1 MTNHFQEE
9 RKALRSFLLPD
20 EALSLK
26 LLFDNIRNYIICAA
40 LLAAA
45 NHLSPSPA
53 LHSGELMRTL
63 SFVLGGF
70 AIICTL
76 LNLLQSYCM
85 FNIAFQGIS
94 PAVLEVA
101 ESTHSLLRPTL
112 RVVLKAFLLMF
123 YAITIPAIFFYV
135 FGLLIALASGSSRAP

>member
-1 MTNHFQEE
+1 MTISFQAE
-9 RKALRSFLLPD
+9 RKAIRSFLLPD
-20 EALSLK
+20 EAVSLK
-26 LLFDNIRNYIICAA
+26 LIFDNIRNYIICAA

-63 SFVLGGF
+63 SFVLGGL

-85 FNIAFQGIS
+85 FHIGFRNVA
-94 PAVLEVA
+94 PVVLGVA
-101 ESTHSLLRPTL
+101 ESTHSLLRPAL
-112 RVVLKAFLLMF
+112 RVVLKAFLFLA
-123 YAITIPAIFFYV
+123 YALTIPAIFIYV
-135 FGLLIALASGSSRAP
+135 FGLFIGLASGSNRAP